1 MCYFEGLEMDSF
13 EIEKNSWLIGKSIKS
28 IDIRSKAGVTVIA
41 VQRGEETFLNPP
53 ADFSLKEGDIIVYV
67 GNKKQLI
74 NALNF
79 FQGN

>member
-1 MCYFEGLEMDSF
+1 
-13 EIEKNSWLIGKSIKS
+13 
-28 IDIRSKAGVTVIA
+28 
-41 VQRGEETFLNPP
+41 LNPP